1 MITVVGN
8 LKGGTGKSTVTYNL
22 AVWLTLNKKNAVIF
36 DLDPQRTLTDVVE
49 RREEEGYGPS
59 ITVHHDID
67 RLNGYK
73 TKPVQ
78 ALVDVGTADMR
89 AMQTALGLADR
100 VLVPVPPSQA
110 DIWSTQRF
118 LVLVKK
124 ARDGQEMPQIL
135 GFINRADT
143 HHAIRETAEA
153 EYALD
158 ELGDLER
165 MHIRVHQRTPYRRSF
180 TEGLAVFESEPSS
193 KAAKEMLR
201 LANLLYGKGR
211 NEGPW

>member
-73 TKPVQ
+73 TKPVH
-78 ALVDVGTADMR
+78 ALVDVGTADMG
-89 AMQTALGLADR
+89 AMRTALELADR

-118 LVLVKK
+118 LVLVRK
-124 ARDGQEMPQIL
+124 ARDGQEMPQVL

-143 HHAIRETAEA
+143 HHAIRETVEA
-153 EYALD
+153 EGALD
-158 ELGDLER
+158 ELDGIVR
-165 MHIRVHQRTPYRRSF
+165 MDIRVHQRTPYRRSF

-193 KAAKEMLR
+193 KAAKEMLK
-201 LANLLYGKGR
+201 LAKLLYSKG
-211 NEGPW
+211 